1 MNTNHLALIAHLLGM
16 AFWIGGMV
24 TAATVASVSKDDEKG
39 LGAARKAI
47 FQWATPGMLLA
58 WGGGLTML
66 IPNFTSTYASAG
78 WMHAKLTIVV
88 VLSGLTGVMTARVRK
103 AAAGTK
109 PLNGRL
115 VDGLA
120 WALTVGAMIVLA
132 LAVLKPF

>member
-1 MNTNHLALIAHLLGM
+1 MTTNHLALIAHLLGM

-58 WGGGLTML
+58 WAGGLTML

-78 WMHAKLTIVV
+78 WMHAKLTFVV
-88 VLSGLTGVMTARVRK
+88 VLSGLTGVMTARIRK

-109 PLNGRL
+109 PLSGRL